1 MLIEPEVGTTNETP
15 KKTST
20 QSVTDTI
27 TSVLKQF
34 DKTPPTK
41 PKPKETTE
49 QPSQDTSKAI
59 YITSKGETK
68 LVKLA
73 NLLAKDQPALIPS
86 TVFEADDMPIQHSE
100 VAVSEDEVNASW
112 TADNAERTDDNDRCS
127 DDNSRSTDDEAD
139 YAEVNAECTDDSAGC
154 TDDNSDYFPQPVVEV
169 NEGAHSSSLPEH
181 SKEKRAS
188 TSTEPATQT
197 QSRVSGPSRV
207 KKCSCVSGL
216 LLALMLD

>member
-86 TVFEADDMPIQHSE
+86 TVFEADDMPILHSA
-100 VAVSEDEVNASW
+100 VAVSDDEVTASC
-112 TADNAERTDDNDRCS
+112 TVDNAERTDDNDRCS
-127 DDNSRSTDDEAD
+127 DDNSRSTVDEAD

-169 NEGAHSSSLPEH
+169 NDGADSSSLPEH

-207 KKCSCVSGL
+207 KKGSSVSGL
-216 LLALMLD
+216 LKALMSD

>member
-49 QPSQDTSKAI
+49 QASQDTSKAI

-86 TVFEADDMPIQHSE
+86 TVFEADDMPILHSA
-100 VAVSEDEVNASW
+100 VAVSDDAVTASCA
-112 TADNAERTDDNDRCS
+112 ADNAEHTDDNDRCS
-127 DDNSRSTDDEAD
+127 DDYSRSTDDEAD
-139 YAEVNAECTDDSAGC
+139 YAEVNAECTDDIAGC
-154 TDDNSDYFPQPVVEV
+154 TDYNSDYFPQPVVEV
-169 NEGAHSSSLPEH
+169 NNGADSSSLPEH

-207 KKCSCVSGL
+207 KKGSSVSGL
-216 LLALMLD
+216 LKALMSD